1 MKHLKTFERLQEDE
15 TLNDLKKG
23 DKVVYNEG
31 NSTLKQGQTYIINS
45 ILKNRINKQEEVD
58 SIKDGDFITV
68 KDLDGNIIYYKNTGE
83 PMVFYSNKFT
93 TTIIYDTQKYNL

>member
-83 PMVFYSNKFT
+83 PMVFYANKFT
-93 TTIIYDTQKYNL
+93 TPIIYDTQKYNL